1 MEPINI
7 SQLTAK
13 YTDQEKAMVISA
25 YEYAINALK
34 YKTREN
40 GTPFMEHPIG
50 VASIVSNEIG
60 LMADAVTAVF
70 LHEGSRGQEGEEEKM
85 VGQYSHEVINMVHGL
100 NKISCIDIKETK
112 LNEEIYRKLIVSY
125 STDPRVTLI
134 KLADRLEIM
143 RHLDIFS
150 KEKIAQKNTETVK
163 LYIPLAHKLGMYN
176 LKSEMEDLYFKYSDP
191 ENYRLVA
198 NKLKATESDR
208 EKLVKQ
214 FIEPLDIAL
223 KKKYTYRLKVRTKT
237 AYSIWKKMIKQNIAF
252 EEVYDVFAIRFI
264 IDAPIDKEHEY
275 CWDVYSYVT
284 KEYTPDT
291 TRLRDWLTK
300 PKPNGYESLHIT
312 VRNREGI
319 AIEVQIRTERMDKI
333 AESGYAS
340 HWRYKGIKS
349 IEGFDDWLG
358 NVRKLLNDNKHD
370 AYSTIENS
378 SLNEIV
384 VFTPTGE
391 MKQLPKGAT
400 ILDFAF
406 NVHSKLGLKCS
417 GGKINGKLVPIRATL
432 NTGDTVEILRN
443 NNQKVSA
450 DWLGFVVSSR
460 ARSRIRAALKEEEG
474 RKSLIGREMLE
485 RRLRNWKIDYTDDI
499 STELAKHFKFKAIG
513 DFYISL
519 NDGKTDFVQI
529 KKYLDEKESQGKC
542 REERDKE
549 NHAEQMYKLGHAVSS
564 ADGDFLIINDNLN
577 NVDFKMAKCC
587 NPIFGDDVFGF
598 VSATKGIK
606 IHRINCPNAA
616 RLFENYP
623 YRIQKVKW
631 RQISNT
637 TQFQT
642 KLKIIV
648 EGEESTGTHIIECA
662 TGQNASIRSFSIE
675 KRNKEG
681 ELNFMLG
688 ISISNKGHLDK
699 VISEIKKVK
708 GVRTIIR
715 TAGE

>member
-85 VGQYSHEVINMVHGL
+85 VGKYSNEIINMVHGL
-100 NKISCIDIKETK
+100 NKISGIDIKETK

-134 KLADRLEIM
+134 KLADRMEIM
-143 RHLDIFS
+143 RHLNIFS

-191 ENYRLVA
+191 ENYRLVS

-214 FIEPLDIAL
+214 FIEPLDKAL
-223 KKKYTYRLKVRTKT
+223 REKYTYRLKVRTKT
-237 AYSIWKKMIKQNIAF
+237 AYSIWKKMLKQNISF

-264 IDAPIDKEHEY
+264 IDAPIEKEHEY

-312 VRNREGI
+312 VSNKEGI
-319 AIEVQIRTERMDKI
+319 AVEVQIRTDRMDKI

-340 HWRYKGIKS
+340 HWRYKGIKA
-349 IEGFDDWLG
+349 IEGFDEWLG
-358 NVRKLLNDNKHD
+358 NVRKLLNDSKHD
-370 AYSTIENS
+370 SYSTIGNS

-391 MKQLPKGAT
+391 MKQLPKGST

-432 NTGDTVEILRN
+432 STGDTIEILRN

-485 RRLRNWKIDYTDDI
+485 RRLKNWKIDYTDDI

-529 KKYLDEKESQGKC
+529 KKYLDEKESQRRS
-542 REERDKE
+542 REEK
-549 NHAEQMYKLGHAVSS
+549 NNPVEQSGKLDRAISA

-623 YRIQKVKW
+623 YRIQKVRW

-648 EGEESTGTHIIECA
+648 EGDESIGTHIIESA
-662 TGQNASIRSFSIE
+662 TAQNASIRSFSIE

-681 ELNFMLG
+681 EFNVMLG

-699 VISEIKKVK
+699 VASEIKKVK

-715 TAGE
+715 TSGE

>member
-1 MEPINI
+1 MELNSIN
-7 SQLTAK
+7 QLIAK
-13 YTDQEKAMVISA
+13 YNEQDKAIVTSA
-25 YEYAINALK
+25 YEYAANALK
-34 YKTREN
+34 FKTREN
-40 GTPFMEHPIG
+40 GNSFMEHPMG
-50 VASIVSNEIG
+50 VAAIVSNEIG

-85 VGQYSHEVINMVHGL
+85 VGKYSNEIINMVHGL
-100 NKISCIDIKETK
+100 NKISGIDIKETK

-134 KLADRLEIM
+134 KLADRMEIM
-143 RHLDIFS
+143 RHLNIFS

-191 ENYRLVA
+191 ENYRLVS

-214 FIEPLDIAL
+214 FIEPLDKAL
-223 KKKYTYRLKVRTKT
+223 REKYTYRLKVRTKT
-237 AYSIWKKMIKQNIAF
+237 AYSIWKKMLKQNISF

-264 IDAPIDKEHEY
+264 IDAPIEKEHEY

-312 VRNREGI
+312 VSNKEGI
-319 AIEVQIRTERMDKI
+319 AVEVQIRTDRMDKI

-340 HWRYKGIKS
+340 HWRYKGIKA
-349 IEGFDDWLG
+349 IEGFDEWLG
-358 NVRKLLNDNKHD
+358 NVRKLLNDSKHD
-370 AYSTIENS
+370 SYSTIGNS

-391 MKQLPKGAT
+391 MKQLPKGST

-432 NTGDTVEILRN
+432 STGDTIEILRN

-485 RRLRNWKIDYTDDI
+485 RRLKNWKIDYTDDI

-529 KKYLDEKESQGKC
+529 KKYLDEKESQRRS
-542 REERDKE
+542 REEK
-549 NHAEQMYKLGHAVSS
+549 NNPVEQSGKLDRAISA

-623 YRIQKVKW
+623 YRIQKVRW

-648 EGEESTGTHIIECA
+648 EGDESIGTHIIESA
-662 TGQNASIRSFSIE
+662 TAQNASIRSFSIE

-681 ELNFMLG
+681 EFNVMLG

-699 VISEIKKVK
+699 VASEIKKVK

-715 TAGE
+715 TSGE